1 MVSEVVAP
9 AKAVN
14 VAPEFMLVAN
24 VGDVENTKFVLVVP
38 VAPAAV

>member
-1 MVSEVVAP
+1 MVREVVAP

-14 VAPEFMLVAN
+14 VAPESMLVVN
-24 VGDVENTKFVLVVP
+24 VGDVENTKLVLVVP